1 MGADDITMLK
11 GIIFDLGGVVVD
23 WSNDITYNFI
33 ENRYGIDFE
42 CARSELE
49 RKLPLVQTGDL
60 SERDW
65 LREFFLFHGISP
77 TVDHYHVWGDTFIDA
92 GHDEDVVRIVRSL
105 KRQGY
110 RLGALSN
117 IEPSRA
123 SEMRQREIMDYFDVV
138 VFSCEVGLRKRSSI
152 KSGEID
158 TEIYVLALERMGLQ
172 PGECLYIDDIKECT
186 DAAEEAGIRNILFT
200 DARQLINEL
209 LSFGID
215 LSISES

>member
-1 MGADDITMLK
+1 M
-11 GIIFDLGGVVVD
+11 
-23 WSNDITYNFI
+23 
-33 ENRYGIDFE
+33 
-42 CARSELE
+42 
-49 RKLPLVQTGDL
+49 
-60 SERDW
+60 
-65 LREFFLFHGISP
+65 REFFLFHGISP

-92 GHDEDVVRIVRSL
+92 GHDEDVVRLVRSL

-123 SEMRQREIMDYFDVV
+123 SEIRQREIMDYFDIV

-152 KSGEID
+152 KSGELD
-158 TEIYVLALERMGLQ
+158 TEIYVLALEKMGLQ

-186 DAAEEAGIRNILFT
+186 HAAEEAGIRNILFT